1 MEIKMKRIYNFNA
14 GPAMLPLEVL
24 QEVQAE
30 LLDFQNTGMSIL
42 EISHR
47 SAPYEKVQSEAEQD
61 IKDLLGL
68 GEDYCVLFMAGG
80 GSLQFGCVPY
90 NFLTPGKVG
99 AYAVTGSFSEKAL
112 EEAQKVG
119 QTAVVFSSQAQKYNR
134 VPRPEEIKL
143 PPDCAYLHITGNNTI
158 EGTEYMAYPETGD
171 IPLIADM
178 SSDILS
184 HPFDASRFSLIYAGV
199 QKNIGPAGA
208 VVVIARREFLK
219 GRDKDK
225 IPCLMNY
232 ELMMQKD
239 SLYNTPPVFAIYIV
253 GKVAKWLKAQGGLK
267 AMEERNR
274 RKAGLLYDILDKHPD
289 FYRPYAEKDS
299 RSIMNVTFGL
309 PTPEL
314 EKKFCAES
322 SAIGLGGLK
331 GHRSVG
337 GIRASIY
344 NAMPYEGCQA
354 LADFMLGFWE
364 HNKE

>member
-1 MEIKMKRIYNFNA
+1 MKRIYNFNA

-24 QEVQAE
+24 KEVQAE
-30 LLDFQNTGMSIL
+30 LLDFADTGMSIL

-47 SAPYEKVQSEAEQD
+47 SAPYEKVQAEAEQD

-68 GEDYCVLFMAGG
+68 GDDYCVLFMAGG
-80 GSLQFGCVPY
+80 GSLQFACVPY
-90 NFLTPGKVG
+90 NFLLPGQVG
-99 AYAVTGSFSEKAL
+99 AYSITGSFSEKAL

-119 QTAVVFSSQAQKYNR
+119 QTAVVFSSKEQKYNR

-143 PPDCAYLHITGNNTI
+143 PENCAYLHITGNNTI
-158 EGTEYMAYPETGD
+158 EGTEYTAYPETGEV
-171 IPLIADM
+171 PLIADM

-184 HPFDASRFSLIYAGV
+184 RPFEAKRFSLIYAGV

-208 VVVIARREFLK
+208 VVVIARKEFLK
-219 GRDKDK
+219 GRDAGR

-232 ELMMQKD
+232 ELMNNKD
-239 SLYNTPPVFAIYIV
+239 SLYNTPPVYAIYIV

-267 AMEERNR
+267 ALEERNAG
-274 RKAGLLYDILDKHPD
+274 KAALIYEILDRHPD
-289 FYRPYAEKDS
+289 FYRPYVELGS
-299 RSIMNVTFGL
+299 RSKMNVTFGL
-309 PTPEL
+309 PTSEL

-364 HNKE
+364 HNK